1 MVIFE
6 TAIATMSRI
15 ARYMQL
21 PCDELLMQ
29 PQEKCRDNIVSPP
42 LEYMV
47 ANRAEYLGE
56 VMRIIVMGRN

>member
-1 MVIFE
+1 
-6 TAIATMSRI
+6 
-15 ARYMQL
+15 MQL